1 MQVTTQVIWLSGVVL
16 AGSLAWAAEGLNVRT
31 GLWQMTYT
39 MQNAGAPTV
48 PKEMMDKLT
57 PEQRARLAAAQGKR
71 ANAGPKTWIDKVCV
85 TAKDLK
91 EGAFRADTSDEGN
104 GCTYKMTAQ
113 TATLQEGTSSCG
125 GGKGTGQIRIEAL
138 SREKMRGRMNMTGP
152 GISSNMQMSG
162 QWLSASCA
170 GADED

>member
-1 MQVTTQVIWLSGVVL
+1 MTKQAIWLSGILL
-16 AGSLAWAAEGLNVRT
+16 AGSLAWAAEGLNLRT
-31 GLWQMTYT
+31 GLWQITYT
-39 MQNAGAPTV
+39 MQTAGA
-48 PKEMMDKLT
+48 
-57 PEQRARLAAAQGKR
+57 QGNK
-71 ANAGPKTWIDKVCV
+71 ANAGPKTWTEKTCV
-85 TAKDLK
+85 TAKDLQ

-104 GCTYKMTAQ
+104 KCTYKMSAQ

-125 GGKGTGQIRIEAL
+125 GGKGAGQIRIEAL

-170 GADED
+170 GADKDD

>member
-1 MQVTTQVIWLSGVVL
+1 MAKQAIWLSGILL
-16 AGSLAWAAEGLNVRT
+16 AGSQAWAVEGLNVRT

-39 MQNAGAPTV
+39 MQTAGAPTM
-48 PKEMMDKLT
+48 PKDVMDKLT
-57 PEQRARLAAAQGKR
+57 PEQRARLAAAQKNR
-71 ANAGPKTWIDKVCV
+71 VNAGPKTWTEKTCV

-91 EGAFRADTSDEGN
+91 EGAFRADTSDEDN
-104 GCTYKMTAQ
+104 KCTYKMTAQ

-125 GGKGTGQIRIEAL
+125 GGKGVGQIRIEAL
-138 SREKMRGRMNMTGP
+138 SREKVRGRMNRSGP
-152 GISSNMQMSG
+152 GFSNSMQMSG